1 MSVMLARREEAR
13 VMKRRREE
21 MGAEV
26 KPEVCILGGGD
37 VRRWWGGRGGCVAF
51 WVELVVWDL
60 GYEAKQVQ
68 LAVGNL
74 YSAGRNS
81 TF

>member
-1 MSVMLARREEAR
+1 MLA
-13 VMKRRREE
+13 RREE

-60 GYEAKQVQ
+60 GYEA
-68 LAVGNL
+68 
-74 YSAGRNS
+74 R
-81 TF
+81 